1 MNLRIVSMPRWKIIS
16 WPNHMMRKLIQPR
29 VSRPAKPLFA
39 RAAAEGTK
47 SRMIVA
53 TALEAK

>member
-16 WPNHMMRKLIQPR
+16 WPNHMMRKLIQPS
-29 VSRPAKPLFA
+29 VSRPVKLPLA
-39 RAAAEGTK
+39 SAAAEGMK